1 MNIALLIILGFLLLA
16 VFLGIRSTKGKKMDL
31 EQWTVGG
38 RGFGAILVFL
48 LMAGEIYTTFSFLG
62 GSGWAYGKGAPALY
76 VLMYIA
82 LSYVLSYWLLPVIWK
97 YAKENNLLS
106 QSDFFVSKYRSPF
119 LGVLV
124 ALVGVIGMIP
134 VIVVQ
139 LKGMGIIVSQA
150 SYGAIPMHTAV
161 WLGAIS
167 LTVYVMISGVHG
179 SAWIAIIKDIVMV
192 GVIGFLGIYL
202 PIHYYGG
209 FQLMFEAVHTANPEF
224 LKFPDQGLSVSWLIS
239 TVLLLVLG
247 FYMWP
252 QVFSSTYTAQNE
264 KVFRKNAII
273 SPLYTLMLLF
283 VFFVGTAAILKVPGL
298 EGEEVD
304 LSLLRLSIDT
314 FDPWVIGVIGGAGL
328 LTALVPGSLLI
339 MNTATLLSKNIYK
352 VFVPSATDQT
362 IGRLA
367 KLLVPVVS
375 LIAVY
380 FTLNGGATLSNIILM
395 GYSLMTQLAPSLFF
409 SLMKNNFITKYGAG
423 AGIICGLATVAY
435 ITVSHTTIADVF
447 PTFPQSLKDVN
458 TGIIALV
465 INCMVM
471 VMVSMVTR
479 KYKHSAAETTKSA
492 K

>member
-1 MNIALLIILGFLLLA
+1 
-16 VFLGIRSTKGKKMDL
+16 
-31 EQWTVGG
+31 
-38 RGFGAILVFL
+38 
-48 LMAGEIYTTFSFLG
+48 
-62 GSGWAYGKGAPALY
+62 
-76 VLMYIA
+76 
-82 LSYVLSYWLLPVIWK
+82 
-97 YAKENNLLS
+97 
-106 QSDFFVSKYRSPF
+106 
-119 LGVLV
+119 
-124 ALVGVIGMIP
+124 
-134 VIVVQ
+134 
-139 LKGMGIIVSQA
+139 
-150 SYGAIPMHTAV
+150 
-161 WLGAIS
+161 
-167 LTVYVMISGVHG
+167 
-179 SAWIAIIKDIVMV
+179 
-192 GVIGFLGIYL
+192 
-202 PIHYYGG
+202 
-209 FQLMFEAVHTANPEF
+209 
-224 LKFPDQGLSVSWLIS
+224 
-239 TVLLLVLG
+239 
-247 FYMWP
+247 
-252 QVFSSTYTAQNE
+252 
-264 KVFRKNAII
+264 FRKNAII

-339 MNTATLLSKNIYK
+339 MNTATLLSKNIYN

-447 PTFPQSLKDVN
+447 PTIPQSLKDVN
-458 TGIIALV
+458 TGIFALV

-471 VMVSMVTR
+471 VIVSMVTR
-479 KYKHSAAETTKSA
+479 KNKHGADETISSA

>member
-1 MNIALLIILGFLLLA
+1 MNSALLIILGFLLLA
-16 VFLGIRSTKGKKMDL
+16 VFLGIRSTRGKEMDL

-38 RGFGAILVFL
+38 RGFGATLVFL

-76 VLMYIA
+76 VLMYIV

-97 YAKENNLLS
+97 YAKEHRLMS
-106 QSDFFVSKYRSPF
+106 QSDFFVSKYKSPY

-150 SYGAIPMHTAV
+150 SYGAISMNTAV
-161 WLGAIS
+161 WLGAVS
-167 LTVYVMISGVHG
+167 LTVYVMISGIHG
-179 SAWIAIIKDIVMV
+179 SAWTAIVKDFMMIV
-192 GVIGFLGIYL
+192 VIGFLGIYL
-202 PIHYYGG
+202 PLHYYGG
-209 FQLMFEAVHTANPEF
+209 YQPMFEAVYAANPGV
-224 LKFPDQGLSVSWLIS
+224 LKFPEQGLSVSWLIS

-252 QVFSSTYTAQNE
+252 QVFSSTYTAKNE

-283 VFFVGTAAILKVPGL
+283 VFFVGTAAILQVPGL
-298 EGEEVD
+298 KGEEVD
-304 LSLLRLSIDT
+304 LALLRLSIQT

-328 LTALVPGSLLI
+328 LTALVPGSLLV
-339 MNTATLLSKNIYK
+339 MNTATLLSKNVYK

-362 IGRLA
+362 IRRLA

-409 SLMKNNFITKYGAG
+409 SLTKRNVVTKYGAA

-435 ITVSHTTIADVF
+435 ITISQTTIAGLF
-447 PTFPQSLKDVN
+447 PSLPQSLKDIN
-458 TGIIALV
+458 TGVIALA
-465 INCMVM
+465 INCIVM
-471 VMVSMVTR
+471 IIVSLSTQKNQSDAVEAM
-479 KYKHSAAETTKSA
+479 ESA